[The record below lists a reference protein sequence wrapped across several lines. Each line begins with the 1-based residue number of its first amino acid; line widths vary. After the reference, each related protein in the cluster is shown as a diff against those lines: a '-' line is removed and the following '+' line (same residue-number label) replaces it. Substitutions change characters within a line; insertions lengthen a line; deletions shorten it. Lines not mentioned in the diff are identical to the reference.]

1 MLTSYLHDAIPV
13 VARGDLKQGQ
23 EGHAKVLKGSVTTHT
38 LTWVVFITDWGR
50 KSEKK
55 KRLVSLNTQHFSSTF
70 HCFQKNCRGKRHF
83 CECPNKPTAC
93 YQSSGMWPNTLCLS
107 LSLYPKIIFGM
118 VSRMKKATLASA
130 TNPFPSISNRRK
142 CCRGLQLQH
151 TRGMWQFRGN
161 IFQLQCGYF
170 RTVCIRILKGG
181 LIP

>member
-50 KSEKK
+50 TSEKK
-55 KRLVSLNTQHFSSTF
+55 KRLCTVWTLNTFQAHFIVSKKTAEAK
-70 HCFQKNCRGKRHF
+70 Q
-83 CECPNKPTAC
+83 AC

-170 RTVCIRILKGG
+170 RTVCIRILEGG